1 MIRLWTRLPLL
12 AACLLLLGALPLLAQ
27 DTSTQGTT
35 YQVKTGDTVI
45 SVAIQ
50 FDKSAECIRQ
60 ANDLQD
66 YGSIPGSVKE
76 LTIPD
81 DCSTVLGQGGGGLAD
96 LQYTVQRGDH
106 LSRIAAAFGV
116 TVNCLAQANRIAN
129 PNLIYIGQELVI
141 TASCQG
147 GGGGG
152 TSTTSTV
159 RSTAVCQFDRN
170 PGRTAVDGQ
179 YTVQVGDSLDFIA
192 CDFGVSLECL
202 TAANPQLENRS
213 RLAVGETLTIDL
225 SCPAWTAWPG
235 AGELP

>member
-1 MIRLWTRLPLL
+1 MIRLSTRLPLMVV
-12 AACLLLLGALPLLAQ
+12 CLLLVGALPLLAQ

-35 YQVKTGDTVI
+35 YPVKTGDTVL

-50 FDKSAECIRQ
+50 FDTSAECIRQ
-60 ANDLQD
+60 ANDLTD
-66 YGSIPGSVKE
+66 YGAIPTTVKE
-76 LTIPD
+76 LTIPA
-81 DCSTVLGQGGGGLAD
+81 DCSTVLGQGGGLAD
-96 LQYTVQRGDH
+96 LHYTVQRGDH
-106 LSRIAAAFGV
+106 LTKIAAAFGV
-116 TVNCLAQANRIAN
+116 TVNCVAQANHIAN
-129 PNLIYIGQELVI
+129 PNLIYIGQELLI

-147 GGGGG
+147 GGGG
-152 TSTTSTV
+152 TVTNASTV
-159 RSTAVCQFDRN
+159 KSTAVCQFDRN
-170 PGRTAVDGQ
+170 PGRTATDGQ

-202 TAANPQLENRS
+202 TAANPQLANRS